1 MKLSRKS
8 ESASGLL
15 AVLFFMVLTS
25 LTVAMIFSVTSSHV
39 TASKRTIDRSIALAY
54 ADGVLES
61 LFDQWRTKLTGV
73 TNATDR
79 TYGMSTAALT
89 AALSAPSNTTLPPP
103 VNVTL
108 SSWDITALTPLLV
121 TTTDPAGRPTL
132 ENGTNSRLR
141 VRIYYRASVT
151 VQYRSATGSK
161 TATVQRL
168 FCRAGRNI
176 FDNFFFGTQANVEF
190 NPGPDMYVNG
200 TVYVGGDLYT
210 AHNSLHFLQDVT
222 YTGTQYL
229 NFRPQDSR
237 YGSETPDI
245 TNGGLSDNWSLSSPP
260 HVGSQQK
267 LLDAPM
273 SSLDPNFIDDSG
285 TNDVDSDG
293 NPNNNGYH
301 EIIEEVT
308 DKTKPDPLQLD
319 AADSERLSN
328 NADYRIYV
336 NSANTLT
343 VYAGQATTPL
353 ATTSTEYKA
362 IAGAITLDTAL
373 TDDREGDNVRLVT
386 VDVSKIN
393 TAAGASTIKDTVGSS
408 DGYLLYINDTSVGTS
423 VKTNIVNS
431 KSGAKTAVTSSKARG
446 VKLING
452 GTLPSAGLTV
462 VTPNPIY
469 IQGDYNTG
477 TTSSAQPVS
486 NTTSTYTPPT
496 DTPSPVVGTY
506 NRAPAAVVG
515 DAVNI
520 LSNNWND
527 ANSPSGLSSRVAKST
542 TVNTAIV
549 AGSVPTT
556 SSSYSGGIEN
566 FTRFHEDWSSS
577 YFTVYGALALLYDSE
592 QATHPWT
599 SSSYNPPNRRWYY
612 DTLLQNSN
620 PPGFSVA
627 HVYIRGDRVQY

>member
-1 MKLSRKS
+1 MKSPRKS

-15 AVLFFMVLTS
+15 AVLFFMVLTC
-25 LTVAMIFSVTSSHV
+25 LTVAMIFSVTSSHI
-39 TASKRTIDRSIALAY
+39 TASKRTIDRSIAIAY

-61 LFDQWRTKLTGV
+61 LFDQWRTQLTGV

-79 TYGMSTAALT
+79 TYGMSTSALATALT
-89 AALSAPSNTTLPPP
+89 PPSSTTLPPP

-108 SSWDITALTPLLV
+108 SSWSVTALTPLLA

-176 FDNFFFGTQANVEF
+176 FDNFFFGTQPNVEF
-190 NPGPDMYVNG
+190 NPGPDMYVSG
-200 TVYVGGDLYT
+200 TVYVGGNLYT
-210 AHNSLHFLQDVT
+210 AHNSLHFTQDVT
-222 YTGTQYL
+222 FTGNQYL
-229 NFRPQDSR
+229 NFRPEDSR
-237 YGSETPDI
+237 YGTETPDI
-245 TNGGLSDNWSLSSPP
+245 TNGGLGDNWSLSSPP

-267 LLDAPM
+267 LLDVPM
-273 SSLDPNFIDDSG
+273 SSLDPNFIDDPS
-285 TNDVDSDG
+285 TNDTDSDG

-308 DKTKPDPLQLD
+308 DTSKPDPLQLD
-319 AADSERLSN
+319 AADSERLAN

-336 NSANTLT
+336 NSTNTLT
-343 VYAGQATTPL
+343 VYAGQSTTAL
-353 ATTSTEYKA
+353 ATTSAEYLA
-362 IAGAITLDTAL
+362 ISGALTLNTAM
-373 TDDREGDNVRLVT
+373 TDDREGDNVRMVT

-393 TAAGASTIKDTVGSS
+393 TAAGAGTIKDTVGSS
-408 DGYLLYINDTSVGTS
+408 DGYLLYIADNSVGTS
-423 VKTNIVNS
+423 VTTKIVNS
-431 KSGAKTAVTSSKARG
+431 VTGASSNVTSSRARG
-446 VKLING
+446 IKLTKG
-452 GTLPSAGLTV
+452 ATLPSAGLTIV
-462 VTPNPIY
+462 SPNPVY

-477 TTSSAQPVS
+477 STSSAQPLS

-496 DTPSPVVGTY
+496 DTPSPVVGSY

-520 LSNNWND
+520 LSNSWND
-527 ANSPSGLSSRVAKST
+527 ANSPSGLSSRVASST
-542 TVNTAIV
+542 TINTAIV
-549 AGSVPTT
+549 AGNVPTT
-556 SSSYSGGIEN
+556 TSSYSGGIEN

-599 SSSYNPPNRRWYY
+599 SASYNPPNRRWYY
-612 DTLLQNSN
+612 DTNLQNSN
-620 PPGFSVA
+620 PPGFTVA
-627 HVYIRGDRVQY
+627 HVYLRGDRVQY